1 MFYNWRL
8 SIAGES
14 VEVKAS
20 ISDMRKMVESMT
32 AEKYQTIY
40 ASAYVWR
47 GDFYRNIF
55 IFRLMGF
62 DDHAAA
68 GVTASGM
75 FAKSAISYAQTYG
88 KKDLEKRR
96 AEKAQARTL
105 EYLRRVSAG
114 LPATPPVRH

>member
-20 ISDMRKMVESMT
+20 ISDMRKMVDSMT

-47 GDFYRNIF
+47 GNFYRNIF

-62 DDHAAA
+62 DEHASTD
-68 GVTASGM
+68 VTASGM
-75 FAKSAISYAQTYG
+75 FTKSAINYARTYG
-88 KKDLEKRR
+88 KGDLEKRR
-96 AEKAQARTL
+96 SDKAQARTL
-105 EYLRRVSAG
+105 EYLRRVSVG
-114 LPATPPVRH
+114 LPATIPGRH